1 MGLSGRGAL
10 RILRL
15 QFEPEQVEYIAC
27 CAKAELA
34 LASLEFYPHYGV
46 THMHLF
52 KEDLIHM
59 SISNIIN
66 AMLDQGLAN
75 SRSSRVCSGYSDKD
89 MLNAGIRRVLGQHV
103 SGRDFLQHLEESDV
117 EKNIA
122 KASYFDALK
131 SSRREAM
138 CTEVAAEWEF
148 ICRQV
153 SNWASV
159 DYLADL
165 PELEGFKVLAVD
177 GHHVSHACHD
187 PRDKKGATASP
198 CELFALNLRN
208 GLMSPYTPVAWS
220 GSRSHEIPALR
231 QRLSLPPD
239 DPEIN
244 VGDRAYVDNE
254 FWVCAANSNS
264 PRHLVTRTKVGMAPI
279 TCVEVDFD
287 RNDPINTGVTRV
299 RTVRFSNC
307 SGMWHIVNYTDPETE
322 KQYEFLT
329 TLNLADGKIRPGTIV
344 YLYKIR
350 WRIEKVFDNFK
361 NDLLETK
368 AWASGKSA
376 LVIQASFTAMTY
388 NLLRLIEALVKIR
401 GLTDKKVEIK
411 YKKALDIRKKV
422 AETKGRTIHPFESI
436 IPRMARISSQFIRT
450 IRNHFPSPV
459 AISGLLPTF
468 KIKLRAYM

>member
-1 MGLSGRGAL
+1 
-10 RILRL
+10 
-15 QFEPEQVEYIAC
+15 
-27 CAKAELA
+27 
-34 LASLEFYPHYGV
+34 
-46 THMHLF
+46 MHVF

-59 SISNIIN
+59 SIPNIVN

-89 MLNAGIRRVLGQHV
+89 MLNGGIRRVLGHHV
-103 SGRDFLQHLEESDV
+103 SGRDFLQYLEESDA
-117 EKNIA
+117 EKDVA

-131 SSRREAM
+131 SLRREAM
-138 CTEVAAEWEF
+138 CTEVAANWEF
-148 ICRQV
+148 TCRQV
-153 SNWASV
+153 SNWASI

-165 PELEGFKVLAVD
+165 PELEGFKVQAVD
-177 GHHVSHACHD
+177 GHHLSHACHD

-208 GLMSPYTPVAWS
+208 GLMYPYTPVAWS
-220 GSRSHEIPALR
+220 GSRSHEIPAFR
-231 QRLSLPPD
+231 QRLSSFPPD
-239 DPEIN
+239 GPEIN
-244 VGDRAYVDNE
+244 VGDRAYVDNK
-254 FWVCAANSNS
+254 FWGSAANSNS

-279 TCVEVDFD
+279 TAGEVKFD

-299 RTVRFSNC
+299 RTVGFSNC
-307 SGMWHIVNYTDPETE
+307 SSMWHIVNYTDPETQ
-322 KQYEFLT
+322 KHYEFLT

-361 NDLLETK
+361 NDLFETK

-376 LVIQASFTAMTY
+376 LVIQATFTAMTY

-401 GLTDKKVEIK
+401 GLTDEKVEIK
-411 YKKALDIRKKV
+411 YKKALGLRKKV
-422 AETKGRTIHPFESI
+422 AKTKGRTIHPFESI

-459 AISGLLPTF
+459 AISGLLPAF
-468 KIKLRAYM
+468 RNKLKVYM

>member
-1 MGLSGRGAL
+1 
-10 RILRL
+10 
-15 QFEPEQVEYIAC
+15 
-27 CAKAELA
+27 
-34 LASLEFYPHYGV
+34 
-46 THMHLF
+46 MHLF

-59 SISNIIN
+59 SIPNIIN

-89 MLNAGIRRVLGQHV
+89 MLNAGIRRVLGHHV
-103 SGRDFLQHLEESDV
+103 SGRDFLQYLEESDT
-117 EKNIA
+117 EKNVA

-138 CTEVAAEWEF
+138 CTEVAADWEV

-153 SNWASV
+153 SNWASI

-208 GLMSPYTPVAWS
+208 GLMHPYTPVAWS

-231 QRLSLPPD
+231 QRLSSLPPD
-239 DPEIN
+239 NPEIN

-254 FWVCAANSNS
+254 FWVNAANSDS
-264 PRHLVTRTKVGMAPI
+264 PRYLVTRTKVGMAPI
-279 TCVEVDFD
+279 TCGEVDFD
-287 RNDPINTGVTRV
+287 RSDPINTGVTRV
-299 RTVRFSNC
+299 RTVGFSNC

-322 KQYEFLT
+322 KKYEFLT
-329 TLNLADGKIRPGTIV
+329 TLNLASGKIRPGTIV

-388 NLLRLIEALVKIR
+388 NLLRMIEALVKIR
-401 GLTDKKVEIK
+401 GMTDEKVEIK
-411 YKKALDIRKKV
+411 YKKALDMRKEA

-436 IPRMARISSQFIRT
+436 LPRMARISSQFIRT
-450 IRNHFPSPV
+450 IRNHFPSHV
-459 AISGLLPTF
+459 AIIGLLPTF
-468 KIKLRAYM
+468 RTTLNAYM